1 MPPNLHPP
9 RADDDILVHG
19 RRWLRLCIV
28 VSGAFLLA
36 VKGSGLAL
44 PRWGMVVVPLAVVA
58 IGLPLRYVLAR
69 RRDEARRRTQRSAL
83 DGPSAAS
90 GTPASRESS

>member
-9 RADDDILVHG
+9 RTDDDILVRG

-28 VSGAFLLA
+28 VSGALLLA

-44 PRWGMVVVPLAVVA
+44 PRWGMVAIPLGVVA
-58 IGLPLRYVLAR
+58 IGLPLQYVLAR
-69 RRDEARRRTQRSAL
+69 RRDEARRRTPRPAL
-83 DGPSAAS
+83 DGPSEAS
-90 GTPASRESS
+90 GTPASREPS